1 MNEISGS
8 NKKWYEGVTRYQWLV
23 LTIASLGW
31 MFDVFE
37 GQIFVASMRDA
48 MPALRGVDADSPA
61 VSKWKTLKAI
71 KSGLLHYHYQKVQS
85 TPINSATV
93 IFQKHGLAGGKKCL
107 MHAVLMKIII
117 VNLLCLLR
125 IQFYRRPVSV
135 DVQPAINYPSY
146 ILIGLYI

>member
-1 MNEISGS
+1 MKLAFIFL
-8 NKKWYEGVTRYQWLV
+8 EGP
-23 LTIASLGW
+23 LGEA
-31 MFDVFE
+31 FP
-37 GQIFVASMRDA
+37 G
-48 MPALRGVDADSPA
+48 L
-61 VSKWKTLKAI
+61 SKWKTLKVI
-71 KSGLLHYHYQKVQS
+71 KSGLLHYHYQRVQS

-93 IFQKHGLAGGKKCL
+93 IFQEHGLAGGKKCL

-135 DVQPAINYPSY
+135 DVQTAINYPSY